1 MYVNYKK
8 RTDYTE
14 EQIAFMLAT
23 DDKWLE
29 IAIVRLHER
38 QITLEREA
46 KTTIDKNEIGLQQ
59 ADAKLFSQ
67 YAEQIRK
74 RSTNGTPIGNCLNEL
89 QKRIARRP
97 WRRPRVAIPTICKYR
112 RQVLDMLE
120 ESARRQQE
128 SA

>member
-1 MYVNYKK
+1 MYVNYK
-8 RTDYTE
+8 RNTEYTV

-38 QITLEREA
+38 QIALEREA
-46 KTTIDKNEIGLQQ
+46 KTTIVKNEIGLQQ

-67 YAEQIRK
+67 YAEQIKRK
-74 RSTNGTPIGNCLNEL
+74 SANGTEIGKCLNDL

-112 RQVLDMLE
+112 RQVLDMIE
-120 ESARRQQE
+120 ESAKKQ
-128 SA
+128 AN